1 LRRLPPRPPRLKRP
15 PLLKR
20 KRRLSNDRLVVLGAI
35 SGAFGVRGEVRIR
48 SFTEPPENIGDYG
61 ELITDPGGRTLKIL
75 GLRPATK
82 GFAARIEGIN
92 DRDAADGLR
101 GLNLC
106 VPREALPE
114 ADEDEFYHVDLVGC
128 RAVSQSGEAL
138 GQVIAVQDFGAGPLL
153 EVGENGSTRFYPF
166 TGDAVPEVDIKAKR
180 VVVADSAVAAEREDE
195 R

>member
-1 LRRLPPRPPRLKRP
+1 
-15 PLLKR
+15 
-20 KRRLSNDRLVVLGAI
+20 
-35 SGAFGVRGEVRIR
+35 
-48 SFTEPPENIGDYG
+48 
-61 ELITDPGGRTLKIL
+61 LKIL